1 MAETTDKVAGKNGSS
16 SSVAGNFSGLP
27 IAELIAAPL
36 TAACDSQKRLAQSA
50 FEFMTEIGY
59 VDAKSQ
65 APRLLSFDLERP
77 VEGASNPQKV
87 RVNAPFLGL
96 VPLPSLLIDD
106 VQVDFQ
112 MEVTATDTT
121 TDKRSSS
128 LDTTVNS
135 TFKFGCFAKGS
146 VNVNGKVSSS
156 RENTR
161 STNQTAKYQVHVSA
175 RQQQPTEG
183 LSKLMDIM
191 ASCIEP
197 VRLNE

>member
-1 MAETTDKVAGKNGSS
+1 MAETTDKGTDKGNN
-16 SSVAGNFSGLP
+16 SVAGNFSGLP

-65 APRLLSFDLERP
+65 APRMLTFDLERP
-77 VEGASNPQKV
+77 VEGASAPRKIK
-87 RVNAPFLGL
+87 VNAPFLGL
-96 VPLPSLLIDD
+96 VPLPALLIDD
-106 VQVDFQ
+106 VQIDFQ

-121 TDKRSSS
+121 TEKRNSS

-135 TFKFGCFAKGS
+135 NFRFGCFAKGS
-146 VNVNGKVSSS
+146 VNVNGKISSS

-183 LSKLMDIM
+183 MSKLMDIM
-191 ASCIEP
+191 AACIEP
-197 VRLNE
+197 LPSPDK